1 MLSDPNEF
9 LGIQNHENF
18 SFDPQEVAGLAD
30 PELDDVFTGLV
41 MKRLLTGWMVLVL
54 CLALPAWAAKPAAG
68 GACLVA
74 EFKTLSL
81 SLDDV
86 QIRSQQ
92 ARAWLQQNISRC
104 TSEQLSAIKSNSPS
118 WLGHA
123 LTPQLAGLIE
133 GAIEAKISGNP
144 ALMGQLYESLGKE
157 GKSSVETLKNPTPR
171 APVVRPMDIHGGL
184 AGSVNYGN
192 ITGPSTSIVNQSS
205 SQNSNQNQNT
215 NQNAVQSPNASQVNP
230 AGLSNNQNALQLQG
244 QSGQIMPR

>member
-9 LGIQNHENF
+9 PGIQNHENF

-157 GKSSVETLKNPTPR
+157 GKSSVETLKNPPAR
-171 APVVRPMDIHGGL
+171 APVVQQPMVMGGV
-184 AGSVNYGN
+184 AGAVNYGN
-192 ITGPSTSIVNQSS
+192 MTGPSTSIVNQNGA
-205 SQNSNQNQNT
+205 QNSNQSNLQMQGGLNNT
-215 NQNAVQSPNASQVNP
+215 QS
-230 AGLSNNQNALQLQG
+230 
-244 QSGQIMPR
+244 SGQTSQMPAR